1 MRKYSTKDHSFKN
14 KHLEII
20 TDSKN
25 IHFRKIH
32 FHKVKNIDRSL
43 LNGPGVTI
51 LKPIKTTD
59 KHELLSLKTNLETFF
74 RLNYTNYEIIFCVPS
89 KEDLSISIIRKLIQA
104 NPNVKAKLLIGE
116 SNIYIHIFL
125 KYMIQAFKTSG

>member
-1 MRKYSTKDHSFKN
+1 M
-14 KHLEII
+14 II
-20 TDSKN
+20 N
-25 IHFRKIH
+25 NFRKLH
-32 FHKVKNIDRSL
+32 FHKAKNIDRSL

-59 KHELLSLKTNLETFF
+59 SHELLSLRTNLETFF
-74 RLNYTNYEIIFCVPS
+74 RLSYTNYEIIFCIPS

-116 SNIYIHIFL
+116 SNIYTHIYF
-125 KYMIQAFKTSG
+125 